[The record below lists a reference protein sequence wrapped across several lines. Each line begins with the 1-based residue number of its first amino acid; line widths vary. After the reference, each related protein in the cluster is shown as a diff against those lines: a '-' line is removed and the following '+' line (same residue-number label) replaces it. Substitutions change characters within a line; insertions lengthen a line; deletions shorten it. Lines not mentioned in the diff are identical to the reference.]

1 MSNAG
6 EIKKQMLSF
15 MEDGQEWT
23 VEQISSRLKNINPDW
38 TRGMISGSITSLLD
52 SNQGFTRVKYGVY
65 KYTPS
70 DNLPADVVVKKK
82 LSSIISDTEQQ
93 IKNAVSGYNILEVNE
108 KTLETIRTVN
118 ELLEML
124 DNFKKKI

>member
-70 DNLPADVVVKKK
+70 ANLPCPDRRKEVRRRAHH
-82 LSSIISDTEQQ
+82 SS
-93 IKNAVSGYNILEVNE
+93 VGV
-108 KTLETIRTVN
+108 
-118 ELLEML
+118 
-124 DNFKKKI
+124 

>member
-70 DNLPADVVVKKK
+70 ANLPADVVG
-82 LSSIISDTEQQ
+82 L
-93 IKNAVSGYNILEVNE
+93 
-108 KTLETIRTVN
+108 
-118 ELLEML
+118 
-124 DNFKKKI
+124 

>member
-52 SNQGFTRVKYGVY
+52 RNQGFTRVKYGVY
-65 KYTPS
+65 KYTPYCVPPRS
-70 DNLPADVVVKKK
+70 H
-82 LSSIISDTEQQ
+82 S
-93 IKNAVSGYNILEVNE
+93 
-108 KTLETIRTVN
+108 
-118 ELLEML
+118 LLL
-124 DNFKKKI
+124 

>member
-1 MSNAG
+1 
-6 EIKKQMLSF
+6 
-15 MEDGQEWT
+15 
-23 VEQISSRLKNINPDW
+23 
-38 TRGMISGSITSLLD
+38 MISGSITSLLD

-70 DNLPADVVVKKK
+70 AYLPADVVVKKK
-82 LSSIISDTEQQ
+82 LSSSISDTEQQ